1 MMKIIDSLLHIISHI
16 DHYIQVTENGH
27 PEHFIVGCLIGGFIS
42 FFILKR
48 TNNVL
53 TALFFGLGAATFIGI
68 FKEFIDPLIGGSR
81 DKADIIYTVL
91 GGMVGTVI
99 ILLIKKKTTKNILK
113 SS

>member
-1 MMKIIDSLLHIISHI
+1 MKIFDFLFKVISRI

-91 GGMVGTVI
+91 GGVAGTGITLFINKRVR
-99 ILLIKKKTTKNILK
+99 KNIAK
-113 SS
+113 